1 MVAVKPYGVGLTDQS
16 NDPLMR
22 QASSSSS
29 HRAAAGSPSL
39 PADLPPAPIATAILI
54 WSLSALAFG
63 YAFFQRVAPSV
74 MVPDL
79 MAEFAVSGAVLGQLS
94 ALYFYPYAAMQL
106 PIGALLDRYG
116 ARIMLSVALMA
127 AAVGS
132 AMFAY
137 APRVEV
143 AYAGRFLVGAGSA
156 VGFIGSMALAASW
169 FRARHF
175 AFLTGGSMF
184 FAMMCG
190 IAGQAPLALAVEAVG
205 WRTTMVWAAV
215 FALVLAL
222 VIAVVVRNSPVAK
235 TAEQEDDI
243 RWPEIWQGLRK
254 TIRRR
259 EVWRLAFVAMSLSGP
274 MLALGGLW
282 GVPFLASAYGLE
294 RASAAF
300 YTSLSLFGWAIGA
313 PFFGWLTDRIG
324 LRKPPLVAGAALNVA
339 SLACIALIPGLPLWI
354 TGTLFFVSGF
364 TGGSMVITFA
374 IGREVSPKSLH
385 GTVGGLINGM
395 TVAAGAVLQPVV
407 GWLLDLRWDGTMEA
421 GARIYQA
428 ADYRFALVS
437 LVVWSAMGFVLTF
450 GLRETR
456 CRPIPQVH

>member
-1 MVAVKPYGVGLTDQS
+1 M
-16 NDPLMR
+16 
-22 QASSSSS
+22 
-29 HRAAAGSPSL
+29 
-39 PADLPPAPIATAILI
+39 
-54 WSLSALAFG
+54 
-63 YAFFQRVAPSV
+63 
-74 MVPDL
+74 
-79 MAEFAVSGAVLGQLS
+79 
-94 ALYFYPYAAMQL
+94 
-106 PIGALLDRYG
+106 
-116 ARIMLSVALMA
+116 
-127 AAVGS
+127 
-132 AMFAY
+132 
-137 APRVEV
+137 
-143 AYAGRFLVGAGSA
+143 
-156 VGFIGSMALAASW
+156 
-169 FRARHF
+169 
-175 AFLTGGSMF
+175 
-184 FAMMCG
+184 
-190 IAGQAPLALAVEAVG
+190 
-205 WRTTMVWAAV
+205 
-215 FALVLAL
+215 
-222 VIAVVVRNSPVAK
+222 AK

-364 TGGSMVITFA
+364 TGGSMVMTFA

-437 LVVWSAMGFVLTF
+437 LVVWSTMGFVLTF